1 MNQPEIA
8 AVLAQIDDLKT
19 LDVERLQSLSGLC
32 SLESLSENSVLY
44 RENEKTSDVYYL
56 ISGLVEARVRI
67 PSRDSE
73 DCIRTH
79 KPGRLFGETAFL
91 DSGRRGTTSVVR
103 ERSLVLR
110 IQGTA
115 LSSLCHQDAVI
126 GSVMYRWLGRF
137 AAEHSRDATI
147 ELRNSLGNF

>member
-103 ERSLVLR
+103 ERSTLVE
-110 IQGTA
+110 
-115 LSSLCHQDAVI
+115 I
-126 GSVMYRWLGRF
+126 GRAHV
-137 AAEHSRDATI
+137 
-147 ELRNSLGNF
+147 